1 MPDCFNNDLPP
12 PPPPAVAVQSNNE
25 FRFQS
30 VSGSPAFGSTGPWCS
45 RRFLTCV
52 LLLFTFV
59 SRVLQCSF

>member
-12 PPPPAVAVQSNNE
+12 PLPPAVAVQSNNE

-45 RRFLTCV
+45 RRFLTCGAS
-52 LLLFTFV
+52 FV
-59 SRVLQCSF
+59 YIRVTCASV